1 MNIYERIGFKGLVK
15 VAFESSNLLSFPYY
29 LYVYH
34 NILKKSRNLDD
45 VLSFHENLYF
55 SSFGNLRPKYG
66 KVRKVLEEYE
76 IE

>member
-15 VAFESSNLLSFPYY
+15 VVFESSNLLSFPYY

-34 NILKKSRNLDD
+34 NILTRSRTLRD
-45 VLSFHENLYF
+45 VLGYHDNVYF
-55 SSFGNLRPKYG
+55 SPFGDLRPKYG